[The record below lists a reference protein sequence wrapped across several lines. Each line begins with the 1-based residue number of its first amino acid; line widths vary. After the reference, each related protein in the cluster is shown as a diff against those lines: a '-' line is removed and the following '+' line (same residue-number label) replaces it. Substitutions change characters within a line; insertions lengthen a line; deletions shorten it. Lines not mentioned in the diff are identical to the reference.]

1 MEFHDPTHG
10 GSEPERYW
18 TTANVGEAVPDIL
31 SPMCW
36 SFWGPGLEAGG
47 RRAYHDFGILSRH
60 ELDVSSD
67 PDQLLTSYFY
77 GRPAMNMDL
86 LRVLFNAM
94 PGMTAD
100 DFERDI
106 CGHVREGLPPVPS
119 RRRTA
124 IIAAK
129 APAGGSAGWPPSSG
143 HGGRA
148 RFSTA
153 AEPATPRAYC
163 ASRRSVSGRPSGP
176 TCGVASWS
184 WPCRPS

>member
-129 APAGGSAGWPPSSG
+129 APALAK
-143 HGGRA
+143 
-148 RFSTA
+148 
-153 AEPATPRAYC
+153 
-163 ASRRSVSGRPSGP
+163 
-176 TCGVASWS
+176 
-184 WPCRPS
+184 